1 MLDTNIQETQQRIR
15 VRKYLHR
22 KWSVLDTRPNRMVRT
37 TVSSRS
43 RSGGTTFTAPTIR
56 EKLGNLTILGHDWG
70 RAHSLKIFYNF
81 YYDSKIL
88 YTRRL
93 AHYAHAASDG
103 LPTQ

>member
-1 MLDTNIQETQQRIR
+1 MAVVFVVGKRCENHGMTYPIIIPTKVQ
-15 VRKYLHR
+15 KY
-22 KWSVLDTRPNRMVRT
+22 
-37 TVSSRS
+37 RS
-43 RSGGTTFTAPTIR
+43 CYRRRDTTFTAPTIR